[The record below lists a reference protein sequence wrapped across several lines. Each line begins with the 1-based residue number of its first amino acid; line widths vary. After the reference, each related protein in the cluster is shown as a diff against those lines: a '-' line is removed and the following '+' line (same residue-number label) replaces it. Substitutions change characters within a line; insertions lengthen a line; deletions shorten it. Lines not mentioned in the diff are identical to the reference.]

1 MDPQGFSVRF
11 RIRHPHIDPAELS
24 RQLGVDPQ
32 HAWRAGEPREREP
45 GEVGSGVYRET
56 FWVGALAAHQP
67 WAEMLPAA
75 SRLGP
80 LAAAIK
86 TGPAQPQIVLY
97 FTLLKMKR
105 AAAFWREFIEQGG
118 TIECQLQIH
127 ETENFKLEISQA
139 LLLMLVELKVALSVE
154 VDGVEPAAEQAA

>member
-24 RQLGVDPQ
+24 RQLGVEPQ
-32 HAWRAGEPREREP
+32 HAWRAGEPRERDP

-56 FWVGALAAHQP
+56 FWVGALTAPQP
-67 WAEMLPAA
+67 WAGMLPAP

-86 TGPAQPQIVLY
+86 TGAAQPQIVLY

-105 AAAFWREFIEQGG
+105 AAAFWRELIEQGG
-118 TIECQLQIH
+118 TIECLLQID

-139 LLLMLVELKVALSVE
+139 LLLMLVELKIALSIE
-154 VDGVEPAAEQAA
+154 VDGAGREAERAA